1 MVSGIKEMLASCL
14 AQATKKLRL
23 HVDEEVISTIDG
35 VHESVLDALKVICG
49 FLMNSKVIKQVK
61 DDRDTRPLLSQ
72 HVALMCLAFWEVA
85 GWFDQEVDKPEC
97 YTYIRDKVDLVVEL
111 VFTALMSFAHF
122 DFTEQLF
129 SITNECEKVAIVIRT
144 PKRPRVNRRPLI
156 TKKTRSHGSTH
167 DYE

>member
-1 MVSGIKEMLASCL
+1 MTAQCL
-14 AQATKKLRL
+14 AQATIRL
-23 HVDEEVISTIDG
+23 GRHGYTVAPGYNVDGARVCV
-35 VHESVLDALKVICG
+35 VHDCILDALKVITG
-49 FLMNSKVIKQVK
+49 FLMNSTVIKEVVE
-61 DDRDTRPLLSQ
+61 DRDRRPLVNQ
-72 HVALMCLAFWEVA
+72 HIALMCLAFWEAA

-97 YTYIRDKVDLVVEL
+97 YTHIRDKVDLVVEL

-156 TKKTRSHGSTH
+156 TKK
-167 DYE
+167 DKKPWVNP

>member
-1 MVSGIKEMLASCL
+1 MLASCL
-14 AQATKKLRL
+14 AQATKKLCL

-72 HVALMCLAFWEVA
+72 HVALMCLAFWEVT
-85 GWFDQEVDKPEC
+85 GC
-97 YTYIRDKVDLVVEL
+97 YDANYRERAFIRDNGDLVVEL
-111 VFTALMSFAHF
+111 VFSALMGLAHF
-122 DFTEQLF
+122 NFNEQLF
-129 SITNECEKVAIVIRT
+129 SVTHECDKVAIVIRT

-167 DYE
+167 DYG